1 MKNTIKYLILL
12 IIYLVC
18 GVNLQAQ
25 NCTFRN
31 VVMSD
36 GLSGLL
42 VNAIYKDSEGFV
54 WLGTDN
60 CLDRFDGVKVRHY
73 EFRGVDS
80 GRKKRV
86 NCITETADNQLW
98 VGNGIG
104 LWRLNRAN
112 GQLERIVPEKID
124 FAVNTLLPDG
134 DILYIGTEKGLFIQ
148 KDGQLLQVLTDR
160 NMLAA
165 CNRIMDLSLNEDK
178 SALWLATVQGLFS
191 YSLKDGK
198 IDCWLF
204 QEKVPEADCFC

>member
-1 MKNTIKYLILL
+1 MKDTIKYLILIL
-12 IIYLVC
+12 IYLAC
-18 GVNLQAQ
+18 GVELQAQ
-25 NCTFRN
+25 NYTFRN

-60 CLDRFDGVKVRHY
+60 CLDRFDGVKVRHF
-73 EFRGVDS
+73 EFRGIDS

-86 NCITETADNQLW
+86 NSITETANKQLW

-104 LWRLNRAN
+104 LWRLNRPN
-112 GQLERIVPEKID
+112 SQLERIVPEKID
-124 FAVNTLLPDG
+124 FAVNTLLADG
-134 DILYIGTEKGLFIQ
+134 DILYIGTEKGLFIH

-165 CNRIMDLSLNEDK
+165 CNRIMDICLNEEIGR
-178 SALWLATVQGLFS
+178 AHV
-191 YSLKDGK
+191 
-198 IDCWLF
+198 
-204 QEKVPEADCFC
+204 

>member
-25 NCTFRN
+25 NYTFRN

-60 CLDRFDGVKVRHY
+60 CLDRFDGVKVKHF
-73 EFRGVDS
+73 EFRGIES

-86 NCITETADNQLW
+86 NTITETANKQLW

-104 LWRLNRAN
+104 LWRLNRAS

-165 CNRIMDLSLNEDK
+165 CNRIMDLCLNEDK
-178 SALWLATVQGLFS
+178 SALWLATVQEPKQSSPLMDS
-191 YSLKDGK
+191 
-198 IDCWLF
+198 
-204 QEKVPEADCFC
+204 